1 MKQILDVAII
11 GGGPVGIFGL
21 FQTGMLNLKAGLF
34 DSNSELGGQCKM
46 LYGDK
51 NIYDI
56 PGFYQILAKD
66 LISNLKNQISRF
78 KHEIFGNTNILKIEK
93 KIIDNIDIFELHS
106 EKEIFLTKSVIVSV
120 GAGFFSPNKIPLS
133 NAQAFEGKTLFYS
146 VTDKTRFAGKK
157 ICILG
162 GGDSALDWAI
172 EFANLNCDVS
182 IVHRRDFTGHGSTVN
197 AIQSHQSIKPFVGY
211 SAKSITGNEAEGFI
225 DKIEI
230 ENQSGQFQAID
241 VDFIFCFFGLNT
253 SNVLLKNSNIEN
265 KFNCAVVK
273 DIFKM
278 ETSISGIFV
287 AGDCALYD
295 GKLKLILTGFSE
307 IATAVNAAYKFIHKK
322 SPHFQHST
330 SNNLIK

>member
-1 MKQILDVAII
+1 MKQILDVAFI

-21 FQTGMLNLKAGLF
+21 FQAGMLNLKAVLF

-66 LISNLKNQISRF
+66 LISNLEKQISRF
-78 KHEIFGNTNILKIEK
+78 SHEIISNTHIVKIEK
-93 KIIDNIDIFELHS
+93 KTTNGVDIFELHS
-106 EKEIFLTKSVIVSV
+106 EKEIFLSKSVIVSV
-120 GAGFFSPNKIPLS
+120 GAGFFTPNKIPIK
-133 NAQAFEGKTLFYS
+133 NAQVFENKTLFYS
-146 VTDKTRFAGKK
+146 VTEKSRFMEKK

-172 EFANLNCDVS
+172 EFANLNCEVS
-182 IVHRRDFTGHGSTVN
+182 IVHRRDFTGHPSTV
-197 AIQSHQSIKPFVGY
+197 SEMKSKKSIKPFVGY
-211 SAKSITGNEAEGFI
+211 SVKNITGDEVGGLV
-225 DKIEI
+225 KKVEI
-230 ENQSGQFQAID
+230 EDQGGQLHELDAD
-241 VDFIFCFFGLNT
+241 YIFCFFGLST

-265 KFNCAVVK
+265 KFNCAVIK

-278 ETSISGIFV
+278 ETNISGIFA
-287 AGDCALYD
+287 AGDCAFYD